1 MEPRRNRSIGLIIRR
16 FFAVFIFI
24 TTVLGIISS
33 IEEKSFTDE
42 TIGSAFVSLLIVYYL
57 ARSPRNNRQIPD
69 VDVEKTNNRDNEN
82 TVDMDELLEEFEE
95 NLKEIESQEVQTS
108 YKSERVN
115 KTNPVKDN
123 QSFISRI
130 FQGRTDRY
138 WY

>member
-33 IEEKSFTDE
+33 IEENTFTDE

-69 VDVEKTNNRDNEN
+69 VEVEKTNNSDNEN

-108 YKSERVN
+108 YKTEKVN

>member
-16 FFAVFIFI
+16 FFAVFIFF

-33 IEEKSFTDE
+33 IEENTFTDE

-69 VDVEKTNNRDNEN
+69 VDVEKTNNSDNEN

-138 WY
+138 

>member
-33 IEEKSFTDE
+33 IEENTFTDE

-69 VDVEKTNNRDNEN
+69 VDVEKTNNSDNEN

-95 NLKEIESQEVQTS
+95 NLKKIESQEVQTS
-108 YKSERVN
+108 YKTEKVN

-138 WY
+138 

>member
-1 MEPRRNRSIGLIIRR
+1 MKPKRNRPIGLIIRR

-33 IEEKSFTDE
+33 IEENTFTDE

-69 VDVEKTNNRDNEN
+69 VDVEKTNNSDNEN

-108 YKSERVN
+108 YKTERVN

-138 WY
+138 

>member
-33 IEEKSFTDE
+33 IEENTFTDE

-57 ARSPRNNRQIPD
+57 ARSPRNNRQTPD
-69 VDVEKTNNRDNEN
+69 VDVEKTNNSNNEN

-95 NLKEIESQEVQTS
+95 NLKEIKSQEVQTS
-108 YKSERVN
+108 YKTERVN

-138 WY
+138 

>member
-33 IEEKSFTDE
+33 IEENTFTDE

-69 VDVEKTNNRDNEN
+69 VDVDKTNNSDNEN

-138 WY
+138 

>member
-33 IEEKSFTDE
+33 IEENTFTDE

-69 VDVEKTNNRDNEN
+69 VEVEKTNNSDNEN

-138 WY
+138 

>member
-33 IEEKSFTDE
+33 IEENTFTDE

-69 VDVEKTNNRDNEN
+69 VDVEKTNNSDNEN

>member
-1 MEPRRNRSIGLIIRR
+1 MEPKRTRSIGLIIRR

-33 IEEKSFTDE
+33 IEENTFTDE

-57 ARSPRNNRQIPD
+57 ARSPRNNPQIPD
-69 VDVEKTNNRDNEN
+69 VDVEKTNNSDNEN

-108 YKSERVN
+108 YKTERVN

-138 WY
+138 

>member
-69 VDVEKTNNRDNEN
+69 VDVEKTNNSDNEN

-108 YKSERVN
+108 YKTERVN

-138 WY
+138 

>member
-1 MEPRRNRSIGLIIRR
+1 MEPKRNRSIGLIIRR

-33 IEEKSFTDE
+33 IEENTFTDE

-69 VDVEKTNNRDNEN
+69 VDVEKTNNSDNEN

-108 YKSERVN
+108 YKTERVN

-138 WY
+138 

>member
-1 MEPRRNRSIGLIIRR
+1 MEPRRTRSIGLIIRR

-33 IEEKSFTDE
+33 IEENTFTDE

-69 VDVEKTNNRDNEN
+69 VDVEKTNNSDNEN

-108 YKSERVN
+108 YKTERVN